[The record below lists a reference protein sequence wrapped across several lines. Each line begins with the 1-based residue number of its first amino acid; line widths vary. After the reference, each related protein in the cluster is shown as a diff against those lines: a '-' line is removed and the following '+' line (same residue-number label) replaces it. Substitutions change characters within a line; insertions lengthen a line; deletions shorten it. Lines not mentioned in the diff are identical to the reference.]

1 VGKGDGLGPKVID
14 GALLYESPSGIKTF
28 GDCARKWYARYVLY
42 IREPETKAQR
52 IGTDAHSR
60 IEHYLKTGE
69 KVLTSP
75 EEAGRAWIPPPQD
88 PSYVIEPRID
98 LANPITTIA
107 GVPIIG
113 KLDLMIPRGPYISPE
128 GETEPAEYPEVK
140 DWKTGSDPV
149 KYGLSPN
156 AIREDFAMNAYAHWT
171 RRYLRQPTVRV
182 RLSHVY
188 FSTRKRLAFKR
199 TAIAAP
205 SDTAECFERTAP
217 TIQSI
222 VEAARAASIN
232 DLPASPEACDKYGG
246 CPYRGNVC
254 VRSPDEFMR
263 SLFPEYENPTAGHRP
278 QQSYEKEKTMSEE
291 NDLLALLGGA
301 PTPPAAPPAA
311 PPVDDLAARQ
321 AALEAMLPPAT
332 PPTPPPKHEAH
343 ELLEQVAAFGI
354 GLPPIGGALAR
365 EVFDCDGTA
374 GAGTLG
380 GLDPVPTIEKLREL
394 LALLQKRKAAAAP
407 AGVVAEPSPLSP
419 PDAPTVAQSQAADP
433 VDIAATLSLTPAVA
447 AQVAAVTPPP
457 ADDTGPKRRGRP
469 ASADK
474 PRCKLPAK
482 EARARVD
489 DLEDQI
495 AAMQGG
501 NVEGVATM
509 HGVSQVEYDALAA
522 KVADY
527 EARLRG
533 ISTSP
538 GPAPSG
544 LELWVDA
551 YPANGEPPT
560 SLDSYVDNI
569 ISQIAKA
576 GGVPH
581 VLLAESDSKIAY
593 GRWRGFA
600 VQYARSNPPAPGR
613 YVLLNT
619 RGSQE
624 REAIVEALRP
634 LATVHRGVS

>member
-1 VGKGDGLGPKVID
+1 MKPSPDRGASRGDGLGPKIID

-28 GDCARKWYARYVLY
+28 GDCARKWYARYVLG

-52 IGTDAHSR
+52 TGTDSHGR

-75 EEAGRAWIPPPQD
+75 EEAGRVWIPPPQD

-98 LANPITTIA
+98 LTNPITTIA

-113 KLDLMIPRGPYISPE
+113 KLDLMMPRGPYINPE

-140 DWKTGSDPV
+140 DWKTGGDPV
-149 KYGLSPN
+149 KYGLSPS

-199 TAIAAP
+199 TAVSAP
-205 SDTAECFERTAP
+205 SDTAGCFERTAP
-217 TIQSI
+217 TIRSI

-232 DLPASPEACDKYGG
+232 DLPASPEACDKYNG

-254 VRSPDEFMR
+254 VRSPDELMR
-263 SLFPEYENPTAGHRP
+263 SLFPEYSTPETKL
-278 QQSYEKEKTMSEE
+278 KEKPMSEE

-301 PTPPAAPPAA
+301 PTTPAAPPAA
-311 PPVDDLAARQ
+311 SPVDDLAARQ
-321 AALEAMLPPAT
+321 AALEAMLPPAA
-332 PPTPPPKHEAH
+332 PPAKHEAH
-343 ELLEQVAAFGI
+343 GLLEQIAVFGI
-354 GLPPIGGALAR
+354 GTPPLGSPLAK
-365 EVFDCDGTA
+365 ESHGFDGLA

-380 GLDPVPTIEKLREL
+380 AIEPVRTIEKLREL
-394 LALLQKRKAAAAP
+394 YALLKNRVAKNAP

-419 PDAPTVAQSQAADP
+419 PDAPTVTQSQAADP
-433 VDIAATLSLTPAVA
+433 VDVAATLSLTPAVA

-457 ADDTGPKRRGRP
+457 AEEKPKKTRGRP
-469 ASADK
+469 SDGK
-474 PRCKLPAK
+474 CKLKLAD
-482 EARARVD
+482 ARARVD
-489 DLEDQI
+489 ELEAQI
-495 AAMQGG
+495 AASDGSASPL
-501 NVEGVATM
+501 V
-509 HGVSQVEYDALAA
+509 GVSQVEYDALAA

-538 GPAPSG
+538 GTAPSG

-551 YPANGEPPT
+551 YPLNGDAPV

-600 VQYARSNPPAPGR
+600 AQYARSNPPAPGR